1 MSVPMD
7 CPGFGRLVG
16 DAAAL
21 IGDVPE
27 PGDRAHPSPGF
38 GNPLPGI
45 GARGNGRLDY
55 RVGDFKTAPMRSS
68 DGTQATSKWNGNG
81 TGATATVPAAIRY
94 WHTRDNFRQNT
105 ASNRKKRQCSATI
118 RHTPMASRRTG

>member
-55 RVGDFKTAPMRSS
+55 TIGVGRAGRRCR
-68 DGTQATSKWNGNG
+68 TSRCNSRLMSRFS
-81 TGATATVPAAIRY
+81 PAWKNA
-94 WHTRDNFRQNT
+94 Q
-105 ASNRKKRQCSATI
+105 
-118 RHTPMASRRTG
+118 